1 MNRICR
7 QLAAVS
13 FATGID
19 VAIRWVP
26 SELNPADAPSC
37 GRSDPVEAFD
47 PWTISR
53 ECHADPVLE
62 EGGGGWRAR
71 AFAAHARAWGKET
84 PRPVIQE
91 EQEDK
96 KRKWAT
102 LRRYLHGQPEDQQKG
117 PLTFL
122 ERKCRMRG
130 RRAMRRVSGG
140 SWSGRSSTQRSSYL
154 SELFLG
160 RGGPVGGADG
170 GGRGEV
176 PLAGCGEAHGVD
188 AEHHCFDS
196 GELPLPWERLCAICR
211 RFIGM
216 GKKVALWLM
225 PTRAACGRPGE
236 IHRLQGKHVVGPGK
250 LCSHTVLIINPGV
263 DQQVPVTSK
272 AGGDGRGRPC
282 RPGLPDQALFSF
294 P

>member
-1 MNRICR
+1 MPGLLPRT
-7 QLAAVS
+7 Q
-13 FATGID
+13 
-19 VAIRWVP
+19 
-26 SELNPADAPSC
+26 EQM
-37 GRSDPVEAFD
+37 
-47 PWTISR
+47 
-53 ECHADPVLE
+53 
-62 EGGGGWRAR
+62 
-71 AFAAHARAWGKET
+71 GKET
-84 PRPVIQE
+84 PRPDIQE

-140 SWSGRSSTQRSSYL
+140 SWSGRWLEWRPWTQRSSYL

-188 AEHHCFDS
+188 AEHHCFARIPES
-196 GELPLPWERLCAICR
+196 CLCR
-211 RFIGM
+211 
-216 GKKVALWLM
+216 GKGCM
-225 PTRAACGRPGE
+225 
-236 IHRLQGKHVVGPGK
+236 Q
-250 LCSHTVLIINPGV
+250 S
-263 DQQVPVTSK
+263 
-272 AGGDGRGRPC
+272 AGGSSEWGRRLRCG
-282 RPGLPDQALFSF
+282 
-294 P
+294 